1 MSDPRGIVR
10 VMMRAVTIQVSGE
23 FSLRESA
30 QFGFGQRDAAADFDG
45 AMRLAFCLDGTYEQ
59 QVGVVVR
66 QQGAHVLG
74 EVHGAGPLEAVQA
87 QVARVLSLDHD
98 GDDFARIGRND
109 PVLRRLQVAAPGLRP
124 PLFYSPY
131 EAAAWAVLSARRPQR
146 QAALARAAL
155 SAATGRRFVL
165 AGESVSALPTPS
177 ALLKLGAFPGIEAER
192 LERLHGVARAAADGA
207 LSMPRLLALG
217 PDEAM
222 AQLQT
227 IKGIGPFYA
236 ALVVIRS
243 LGLTDVLPRDEPTVL
258 DQAGQFYGLGRPA
271 TPAQFE
277 QLAEA
282 WRPWRTW
289 ASVYLRAVGPRVRR
303 LTTPLSA

>member
-1 MSDPRGIVR
+1 
-10 VMMRAVTIQVSGE
+10 MMRAFTIHAEGE

-30 QFGFGQRDAAADFDG
+30 LFGFGQRDAALDYDG
-45 AMRLAFCLDGTYEQ
+45 AMRLAFCLDGSYEQ

-66 QQGAHVLG
+66 QQGQDVLG
-74 EVHGAGPLEAVQA
+74 EVHGAGSLDAVRA

-98 GDDFARIGRND
+98 GNDFTLIGRND
-109 PVLRRLQVAAPGLRP
+109 PVLRRLQLAAPGLRP
-124 PLFYSPY
+124 PLFHSPY
-131 EAAAWAVLSARRPQR
+131 ESAAWAVLSARRSQR
-146 QAALARAAL
+146 QAAMVRAAL
-155 SAATGRRFVL
+155 SAAAGRRFVL
-165 AGESVSALPTPS
+165 AGQALAALPTPS

-192 LERLHGVARAAADGA
+192 LERLYGVARAAADGL
-207 LSMPRLLALG
+207 LSVPQLIALG
-217 PDEAM
+217 PDDAI

-236 ALVVIRS
+236 ALIVTRS
-243 LGLTDVLPRDEPTVL
+243 LGLTDVLPRDEPRLLEQV
-258 DQAGQFYGLGRPA
+258 GQLYSFGRPA
-271 TPAQFE
+271 TPDQLE

-289 ASVYLRAVGPRVRR
+289 AAVYLRAVGPRLRR

>member
-1 MSDPRGIVR
+1 M
-10 VMMRAVTIQVSGE
+10 
-23 FSLRESA
+23 
-30 QFGFGQRDAAADFDG
+30 
-45 AMRLAFCLDGTYEQ
+45 
-59 QVGVVVR
+59 VR
-66 QQGAHVLG
+66 QQGADVLG
-74 EVHGAGPLEAVQA
+74 EVHGSGSLEAVRA

-98 GDDFARIGRND
+98 ANDFAQIGRND
-109 PVLRRLQVAAPGLRP
+109 PVLRRLQLTAPGLRP

-146 QAALARAAL
+146 QAALVRAAL
-155 SAATGRRFVL
+155 SAAAGRRFVL
-165 AGESVSALPTPS
+165 AGQPLAALPAPS
-177 ALLKLGAFPGIEAER
+177 ALLRLGAFPGIEAER

-207 LSMPRLLALG
+207 LSVPRLVALG
-217 PDEAM
+217 PDDAI
-222 AQLQT
+222 ADLQT

-236 ALVVIRS
+236 ALIVIRG
-243 LGLTDVLPRDEPTVL
+243 LGLTDVLPREEPTVL
-258 DQAGQFYGLGRPA
+258 AQVGQLYGLGGPA
-271 TPAQFE
+271 TPEQFE

>member
-1 MSDPRGIVR
+1 
-10 VMMRAVTIQVSGE
+10 MMRAFTIQAEGE

-30 QFGFGQRDAAADFDG
+30 SFGFGQRDAATEYDG
-45 AMRLAFCLDGTYEQ
+45 AMRLAFCLDGSYEQ

-66 QQGAHVLG
+66 QQGPDVLG
-74 EVHGAGPLEAVQA
+74 EVHGPGSLDGVRA

-98 GDDFARIGRND
+98 ATDFARIGRSD
-109 PVLRRLQVAAPGLRP
+109 PVLRRLQLTAPGLRP
-124 PLFYSPY
+124 PLFHSAY

-146 QAALARAAL
+146 QAALVRAAL
-155 SAATGRRFVL
+155 SAAAGRRFVL
-165 AGESVSALPTPS
+165 AGRPLAALPTPS

-207 LSMPRLLALG
+207 LSVARLVALG
-217 PDEAM
+217 PDDAM
-222 AQLQT
+222 ADLQT

-236 ALVVIRS
+236 SLIVIRG

-258 DQAGQFYGLGRPA
+258 AQAGQLYGLGRPA
-271 TPAQFE
+271 TPEQFE